1 MSIEL
6 INLERM
12 LLLVGI
18 EIDGTITVHSRGLC
32 DTRAAAALR
41 DVADRLEA
49 GATPCPCTPAALR
62 PAAVGRGWFSSDL
75 MWVDSTGRAWDLRE
89 SYRSAGGLLWHWTGR
104 VNEHGVPVMST
115 GTGSDVQSLDVV
127 RALYAPLVVAGGRG

>member
-6 INLERM
+6 IDLDRM

-18 EIDGTITVHSRGLC
+18 ETDGTITVHSRGGLC

-49 GATPCPCTPAALR
+49 GSTPCPCTPAVPR
-62 PAAVGRGWFSSDL
+62 PAAGLGWLSDL
-75 MWVDSTGRAWDLRE
+75 VWVDSTGRAWDLRE
-89 SYRSAGGLLWHWTGR
+89 SYQSAGGLVWHWTGR
-104 VNEHGVPVMST
+104 ANEHGVPVMST

-127 RALYAPLVVAGGRG
+127 RALYAPVVVAGGRG

>member
-6 INLERM
+6 INLDRM

-18 EIDGTITVHSRGLC
+18 ETDGTITVHSRGLC

-49 GATPCPCTPAALR
+49 GSTPCPCTPAVPR
-62 PAAVGRGWFSSDL
+62 PAAGRGWLSDL
-75 MWVDSTGRAWDLRE
+75 VWVDSTGRAWDLRE

-104 VNEHGVPVMST
+104 ANEHGVPVMST
-115 GTGSDVQSLDVV
+115 GTGAHVQPLDVV
-127 RALYAPLVVAGGRG
+127 RALYSPLVVAGGRG